1 MKQIVTYITMC
12 LMAFVSLAQNK
23 AEIKVSYSMTSP
35 NMRNGKSE
43 VKNQYIL
50 LANSSESKF
59 YSPKTEYIDSLNST
73 PEGKA
78 IYQEMTR
85 NAYLGGKMDELP
97 QKDGNCYI
105 VKSFIE
111 NKVRHYDSAGL
122 DKFVYEETPE
132 EWNWNILDST
142 KEILGYECIEA
153 TTDFHGRKWKVW
165 FAPEI
170 PVQNGPWKFDGLPG
184 LILEAES
191 EGGQYIFE
199 AVGIV
204 QTDKLITPVYLDDEY
219 ENTSRINFLKDKRAF
234 FDNTISRL
242 NAQLGDIY
250 KVQDENGNDISG
262 SIFVSRDIV
271 DFIET
276 DY

>member
-132 EWNWNILDST
+132 NGTGTSWTQLRKFWDMSVLKRLQIFMVANGRCGSPLKFRYKTAHGNS
-142 KEILGYECIEA
+142 
-153 TTDFHGRKWKVW
+153 TDF
-165 FAPEI
+165 
-170 PVQNGPWKFDGLPG
+170 
-184 LILEAES
+184 
-191 EGGQYIFE
+191 
-199 AVGIV
+199 
-204 QTDKLITPVYLDDEY
+204 
-219 ENTSRINFLKDKRAF
+219 
-234 FDNTISRL
+234 
-242 NAQLGDIY
+242 
-250 KVQDENGNDISG
+250 
-262 SIFVSRDIV
+262 RD
-271 DFIET
+271 
-276 DY
+276 